1 MSTHAHLSFSS
12 TLGGGASGIATTKRK
27 NRESKKP
34 VVAAISSSSPHRA
47 TTTTTSLV
55 LRSRT
60 TEKASSASSSTFDM
74 NRSTDVSTS
83 ATASSSTT
91 SPSSN
96 NGAAE
101 DAKYPAGSRGNA
113 IVVGAGPA
121 GALAAMSLARAG
133 FRVDVFER
141 RGPSSRLPSQG
152 LVNTGVASSRTYNIV
167 LNQRGVAALRTHG
180 VDVDSYGVKL
190 AGSVRHE
197 QKGFKRPLR
206 NPFFLFNLK
215 KRTKIGNVTSRSTNA
230 FNGSISINR
239 SVLAAEIQKAAIE
252 RYPTQITFHYNK
264 QILDVPGG
272 TSIDLKS
279 KKVVFERFEG
289 EDTCP
294 FLSEDEDPNE
304 TRRYDLLVGADGVN
318 SEVRRA
324 MEIFHDQTFTV
335 KKHVDG
341 MQYKSVTLPVIGG
354 WIGEEAAEK
363 WKKSFHTWPRGL
375 NSLLAPPNPDGTLS
389 GVVILPSLAISKNA
403 KWSWDNI
410 TAPQEVQKMFTEL
423 FPNAFGGMLPPQIST
438 SLANQ
443 KPANGGTTLFCSHL
457 AMPESN
463 VVLVGDAGHAVW
475 PSLGQGANVALESA
489 ACLGI
494 ALEEIED
501 TKEAIETFDKLRKPQ
516 TDACG
521 RLSMAGFGGTTN
533 RTAASFWFVL
543 RVSTLMILSKLIPA
557 SKVPIIGFA
566 PPAIFNLGSPDYT
579 YDEIE
584 RTMRI
589 EGLRLSFMVVSFFV
603 LLGLSF
609 YYGGMQ
615 PLVKKSLAWFLSGR
629 FFGGGA

>member
-1 MSTHAHLSFSS
+1 MTAHHLAFTRSIVE
-12 TLGGGASGIATTKRK
+12 TRGRVTTKTGGASSSFAPNARRYRRDTTC
-27 NRESKKP
+27 S
-34 VVAAISSSSPHRA
+34 HTRA
-47 TTTTTSLV
+47 DGNASALRLDIKTTTTKKKNVST
-55 LRSRT
+55 
-60 TEKASSASSSTFDM
+60 SASSS
-74 NRSTDVSTS
+74 
-83 ATASSSTT
+83 SSS
-91 SPSSN
+91 SSGTGAVKVTN
-96 NGAAE
+96 NSENAPPTPP
-101 DAKYPAGSRGNA
+101 PAPSRGNA

-121 GALAAMSLARAG
+121 GALTAMTLARAG
-133 FRVDVFER
+133 FQVDVFER

-167 LNQRGVAALRTHG
+167 LNQRGVAALKSHG

-197 QKGFKRPLR
+197 QGEFKRPLR
-206 NPFFLFNLK
+206 NPFFLFDLK
-215 KRTKIGNVTSRSTNA
+215 KRAKIGNVTSRSTNA

-264 QILDVPGG
+264 QILEVPGG

-279 KKVVFERFEG
+279 RKVVFERFEG

-294 FLSEDEDPNE
+294 YLSEDEDPNE
-304 TRRYDLLVGADGVN
+304 TRRYDLLAGADGVN

-324 MEIFHDQTFTV
+324 MEIFHDPKFTV

-363 WKKSFHTWPRGL
+363 WKRSFHTWPRGL

-403 KWSWDNI
+403 KWSWDTI

-423 FPNAFGGMLPPQIST
+423 FPNAFAGMLPPQISA

-443 KPANGGTTLFCSHL
+443 KPANGGTTIFCSHL
-457 AMPESN
+457 AIPESN
-463 VVLVGDAGHAVW
+463 VVLVGDAAHSVW

-489 ACLGI
+489 VCLGT
-494 ALEEIED
+494 ALEEVED
-501 TKEAIETFDKLRKPQ
+501 TKEAIETFDKVRKPQ

-521 RLSMAGFGGTTN
+521 RLSMAGFGGSTN
-533 RTAASFWFVL
+533 RTASSFWFVL
-543 RVSTLMILSKLIPA
+543 RISTLMILSKLIPV

-584 RTMRI
+584 RTMRM
-589 EGLRLSFMVVSFFV
+589 EVFRLSLMGFFFLI
-603 LLGLSF
+603 LLALSF
-609 YYGGMQ
+609 YYGGMK
-615 PLVKKSLAWFLSGR
+615 PLLKKSLGWLSLR
-629 FFGGGA
+629 FFGA